1 MKSMNNTVNLIGNL
15 GQDVNLQ
22 TFNSGSKKANT
33 SLATTTYYKNTKG
46 ELQKE
51 TQWHNI
57 IAWGIQ
63 AELMTK
69 ALQKGSMVAVKGH
82 LQYRDYQDKNDKS
95 VKITEIVVEDFIV
108 VNNKKTSVVNANVET
123 EEIEAPLPF

>member
-33 SLATTTYYKNTKG
+33 FLATTTYYKKTKG

-82 LQYRDYQDKNDKS
+82 LQYRDYQDKNDKT
-95 VKITEIVVEDFIV
+95 VKVTEIVVEDFIV
-108 VNNKKTSVVNANVET
+108 VNNKKTSVANANVES

>member
-33 SLATTTYYKNTKG
+33 SLATTTYFKNAKG

-57 IAWGIQ
+57 IARGIQ

-82 LQYRDYQDKNDKS
+82 LQYRDYQDKNDKT
-95 VKITEIVVEDFIV
+95 VKVTEIVVEDFIV
-108 VNNKKTSVVNANVET
+108 VNNKKTSVANSNIES

>member
-1 MKSMNNTVNLIGNL
+1 MNNTVNLIGNL
-15 GQDVNLQ
+15 GQDVNLI
-22 TFNSGSKKANT
+22 TFNSGNKKANT
-33 SLATTTYYKNTKG
+33 SLATTTYYKNAKG

-69 ALQKGSMVAVKGH
+69 ALQKGSTVAVKGQ
-82 LQYRDYQDKNDKS
+82 LQYRDYQDKNDKT
-95 VKITEIVVEDFIV
+95 VKVTEIVVEDFIV
-108 VNNKKTSVVNANVET
+108 VNNKKTSVVNANSEVE
-123 EEIEAPLPF
+123 EVEAPLPF

>member
-15 GQDVNLQ
+15 GQDVNLI
-22 TFNSGSKKANT
+22 TFNSGNKKANT
-33 SLATTTYYKNTKG
+33 SLATTTYYKNAKG

-82 LQYRDYQDKNDKS
+82 LQYRDYQDKNEKS
-95 VKITEIVVEDFIV
+95 VKVTEIVVEDFIV
-108 VNNKKTSVVNANVET
+108 VNNKKTSVTNANVET

>member
-15 GQDVNLQ
+15 GQDVNLR
-22 TFNSGSKKANT
+22 TFKTGNKKATT
-33 SLATTTYYKNTKG
+33 SLATTTYFKNTKG

-82 LQYRDYQDKNDKS
+82 LQYRDYQDKNDKN

-108 VNNKKTSVVNANVET
+108 VNNKKTSVVHTNVEA

>member
-1 MKSMNNTVNLIGNL
+1 MNNTVNLIGNL
-15 GQDVNLQ
+15 GQDVNLR
-22 TFNSGSKKANT
+22 TFKTGNKKATT
-33 SLATTTYYKNTKG
+33 SLATTTYFKNTKG

-82 LQYRDYQDKNDKS
+82 LQYRDYQDKNDKN

-108 VNNKKTSVVNANVET
+108 VNNKKTSVVHTNVEA

>member
-15 GQDVNLQ
+15 GQDVNLV
-22 TFNSGSKKANT
+22 TFNTGNIKANT

-63 AELMTK
+63 AEMMTK

-82 LQYRDYQDKNDKS
+82 LQYRDYQDKNDKT
-95 VKITEIVVEDFIV
+95 VKVTEIVVADFIV
-108 VNNKKTSVVNANVET
+108 VNNKKTSVVNANVEA

>member
-15 GQDVNLQ
+15 GQDVNLV
-22 TFNSGSKKANT
+22 TFNSGNKKANT
-33 SLATTTYYKNTKG
+33 SLATTTYYKNAKG

-82 LQYRDYQDKNDKS
+82 LQYRDYQDKNEKD

-108 VNNKKTSVVNANVET
+108 VNNKKNPIVNANLEA
-123 EEIEAPLPF
+123 EEVEAPLPF